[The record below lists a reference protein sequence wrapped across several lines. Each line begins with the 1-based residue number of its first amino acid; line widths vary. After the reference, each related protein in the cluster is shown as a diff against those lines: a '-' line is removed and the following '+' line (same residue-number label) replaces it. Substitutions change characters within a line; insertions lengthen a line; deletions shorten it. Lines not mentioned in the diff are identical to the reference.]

1 MHSEGATQNADAKGE
16 SSDVGRSIGRLLI
29 QVVSAAGVEPAAM
42 ASEFSVQMRIGRSTT
57 VFEDILRG
65 NQQLAKFQALKD
77 PLKTVT
83 DAMSDYRAGGDD
95 DYDNIDDDFATSRG
109 VMVVKAMSSLVS
121 DAFASISEAAKEV
134 VETTVGEKQDGVNGR
149 CVTPAVQCTSGVSV
163 RWDSFFDLDVTDAM
177 VATSALGAEQLLHV
191 QVIYFSLYL
200 MIEYFINLINH
211 IINIIMFAP
220 FSSSRPTAAQDSCT
234 VAARRWSVRLTS
246 PFSTSAKAT

>member
-1 MHSEGATQNADAKGE
+1 
-16 SSDVGRSIGRLLI
+16 
-29 QVVSAAGVEPAAM
+29 
-42 ASEFSVQMRIGRSTT
+42 
-57 VFEDILRG
+57 
-65 NQQLAKFQALKD
+65 
-77 PLKTVT
+77 
-83 DAMSDYRAGGDD
+83 
-95 DYDNIDDDFATSRG
+95 
-109 VMVVKAMSSLVS
+109 
-121 DAFASISEAAKEV
+121 
-134 VETTVGEKQDGVNGR
+134 
-149 CVTPAVQCTSGVSV
+149 V